1 MAGARKF
8 VPITLF
14 LMLIT
19 LAAQNGAFAQKPP
32 GMTPPDQPS
41 ATMKNGGPDSSD
53 QPTATAQEPGKQ
65 EKKAYK
71 AFHDTPNTDAD
82 KKTQLGEEFLEKYP
96 QSRYRSEVVIF
107 LAGAYM
113 AKQQVDKLQ
122 AAGDKEL
129 ELKPVNPAS
138 LAVLGSNLS
147 RVVTPA
153 TPDEQK
159 HLDKAAEFCQKSLD
173 TLATAKKPSDLSD
186 QKFEQAKNEYSS
198 VDYSGLG
205 TVAFRE
211 QKYDD
216 AIKNL
221 EQAIKLG
228 GGSDPVNYYLLGK
241 ANEAKTNYDEA
252 LAAYTKCAAI
262 SSGMQAPCEA
272 SAKDM
277 QSHGAAL
284 PK

>member
-1 MAGARKF
+1 MSGTRRF

-14 LMLIT
+14 LMLMT
-19 LAAQNGAFAQKPP
+19 SAAGKSIFAQRPP
-32 GMTPPDQPS
+32 NMTPPDQPS
-41 ATMKNGGPDSSD
+41 ATMKNGGSDSS
-53 QPTATAQEPGKQ
+53 QPTETVEPSKQ

-71 AFHDTPNTDAD
+71 AFHDTADTDID
-82 KKTQLGEEFLEKYP
+82 KKTQLGEEFVDKYP
-96 QSRYRSEVVIF
+96 QSRYRSEVVLF
-107 LAGAYM
+107 LARAYM
-113 AKQQVDKLQ
+113 TKGQFDKLQ
-122 AAGDKEL
+122 AAGDREL

-159 HLDKAAEFCQKSLD
+159 HLDKAAEFCQTSLD
-173 TLATAKKPSDLSD
+173 TLATTKKPSDVSD
-186 QKFEQAKNEYSS
+186 QKFEQAKNEYSA
-198 VDYSGLG
+198 VNYSGLG

-216 AIKNL
+216 AIKYL

-228 GGSDPVNYYLLGK
+228 GSSDPVNYYLLGK
-241 ANEAKTNYDEA
+241 ANEAKTNYDQA
-252 LAAYTKCAAI
+252 LDAYTKCAAVPG
-262 SSGMQAPCEA
+262 GMQGPCQT
-272 SAKDM
+272 SANQMK
-277 QSHGAAL
+277 SHGAAL

>member
-1 MAGARKF
+1 MARTRKL

-14 LMLIT
+14 LLLMT
-19 LAAQNGAFAQKPP
+19 LAAGKNVFAQRPP
-32 GMTPPDQPS
+32 GTTAPDQPS
-41 ATMKNGGPDSSD
+41 ATMKNGGSDSS
-53 QPTATAQEPGKQ
+53 QPTETVQEPSKQ

-71 AFHDTPNTDAD
+71 AFHDTADTDVD
-82 KKTQLGEEFLEKYP
+82 KKTQLGEDFIDKYP
-96 QSRYRSEVVIF
+96 QSRYRSEVVLF
-107 LAGAYM
+107 LARAYM
-113 AKQQVDKLQ
+113 TKGQFDKLQ

-129 ELKPVNPAS
+129 ELKPMNPAT
-138 LAVLGSNLS
+138 LAVVGSNLS

-173 TLATAKKPSDLSD
+173 TLATAKKPSDVSD

-205 TVAFRE
+205 TVAFRQ

-216 AIKNL
+216 AIKDL

-241 ANEAKTNYDEA
+241 ANEAKNNYDQA
-252 LAAYTKCAAI
+252 LAAYTKCAAVPG
-262 SSGMQAPCEA
+262 GMQGPCQN
-272 SAKDM
+272 SANDM
-277 QSHGAAL
+277 KSHGATL